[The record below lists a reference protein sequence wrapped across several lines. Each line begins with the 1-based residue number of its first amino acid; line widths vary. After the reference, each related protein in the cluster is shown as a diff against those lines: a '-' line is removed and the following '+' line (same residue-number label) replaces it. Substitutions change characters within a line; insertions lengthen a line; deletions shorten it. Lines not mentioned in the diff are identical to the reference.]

1 MSSTTSAP
9 SAPSAQPASD
19 PTKFNKKTMV
29 EYMMLTNKAFEHCID
44 TTMSDTEGILG
55 AVKKDINSTSSEIKL
70 DLREILSRLKNVK
83 NKLNSPNKTIST
95 GAVEGILYII
105 IQHCLGDKK
114 TSEYT
119 PYQKNV
125 IQNII
130 FNILKKGIINDFET
144 FLLLGIINKISGKE
158 KITLAHVD
166 TLIYMLDKLFLYK
179 FPNNFK
185 SNGTTNRGLN
195 LDNPDTLPDIY
206 NRYVLYKKLSE
217 FADKKYLEFN
227 TYFGLYNDRMKENA
241 KTFSN
246 NLPPKVP

>member
-1 MSSTTSAP
+1 MASTPSSA
-9 SAPSAQPASD
+9 
-19 PTKFNKKTMV
+19 FNKKTMV

-44 TTMSDTEGILG
+44 EKSSDIEKIF
-55 AVKKDINSTSSEIKL
+55 KDIKGQFKNISKFAKVL
-70 DLREILSRLKNVK
+70 NDLKKGII
-83 NKLNSPNKTIST
+83 SPNPITRKESVD
-95 GAVEGILYII
+95 GLLYII
-105 IQHCLGDKK
+105 IQHCLGYKVNNS
-114 TSEYT
+114 TLEYT
-119 PYQKNV
+119 PYKKNV

-130 FNILKKGIINDFET
+130 FNILKKEIITDFET
-144 FLLLGIINKISGKE
+144 FLLIGIINKISTRPNIK
-158 KITLAHVD
+158 LAHVD

-185 SNGTTNRGLN
+185 SNGTTNRGLK

-217 FADKKYLEFN
+217 LADKKYLEFN

-246 NLPPKVP
+246 NLPPKVT